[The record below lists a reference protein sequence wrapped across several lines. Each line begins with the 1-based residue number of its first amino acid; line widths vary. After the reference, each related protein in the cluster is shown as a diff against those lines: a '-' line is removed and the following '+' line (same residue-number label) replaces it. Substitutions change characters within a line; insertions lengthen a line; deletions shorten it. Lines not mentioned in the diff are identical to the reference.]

1 MILPQSKTFNIL
13 KTRLDCINI
22 TNNTLPFVKI
32 KPQLELVIP
41 SVESQT

>member
-22 TNNTLPFVKI
+22 TNNTLPFVQI
-32 KPQLELVIP
+32 KPQLELAVP
-41 SVESQT
+41 SPESQT